1 MGYTESLL
9 ASGERVVRSAHQHW
23 FILIWRARWA
33 VFGLL
38 IALVMTIL
46 RLINKDT
53 SGFLWTILGWA
64 SLILVAFGILNL
76 VWGALTYRAE
86 EYVISSRR
94 LIHVQGVINKKA
106 SDSSLEKINDAIL
119 VESIFGRIFG
129 FGNLEVLTASESGI
143 EKLQMLRDAKEFKKA
158 MLDAKHEYEI
168 DMERAGFAPAPP
180 IRQVASTDAPAPSAV
195 AATVSA
201 AGAATLDDTTAV
213 NTELSPDEVTR
224 TLNNLADL
232 RDRGAITADEYEAK
246 KADLLD
252 RL

>member
-158 MLDAKHEYEI
+158 MLEAKHDLEI
-168 DMERAGFAPAPP
+168 ELTRPTMAPIRAPEPAPVAPTAPAPTP
-180 IRQVASTDAPAPSAV
+180 
-195 AATVSA
+195 
-201 AGAATLDDTTAV
+201 
-213 NTELSPDEVTR
+213 EV
-224 TLNNLADL
+224 D
-232 RDRGAITADEYEAK
+232 TADEVADALGRLGELRDKGIITPEEFEAK
-246 KADLLD
+246 KAELLG

>member
-158 MLDAKHEYEI
+158 MLEAKHDLEI
-168 DMERAGFAPAPP
+168 ELTRPTMAPIRAPEPAP
-180 IRQVASTDAPAPSAV
+180 VAPTGPAP
-195 AATVSA
+195 T
-201 AGAATLDDTTAV
+201 
-213 NTELSPDEVTR
+213 PEV
-224 TLNNLADL
+224 D
-232 RDRGAITADEYEAK
+232 TADEVADALGRLGELRDKGIITPEEFEAK
-246 KADLLD
+246 KAELLG

>member
-158 MLDAKHEYEI
+158 MLEAKHDLEI
-168 DMERAGFAPAPP
+168 ELTRPTMAPIRAPEPAAAAPTAPAPTP
-180 IRQVASTDAPAPSAV
+180 
-195 AATVSA
+195 
-201 AGAATLDDTTAV
+201 
-213 NTELSPDEVTR
+213 EV
-224 TLNNLADL
+224 D
-232 RDRGAITADEYEAK
+232 TADEVADALGRLGELRDKGIITPEEFEAK
-246 KADLLD
+246 KAELLG